1 MLKTHGVKF
10 DLKPARPAAAGA
22 LVAVTL
28 MVAGCS
34 TSDVIGSKNVYYQGY
49 VVDEEML
56 QLVKVGSSREQVV
69 LTLGEPS
76 TTATFDNEVFFYIS
90 QKKEKRFTFQ
100 KPRLVDQEI
109 LAVYFDGN
117 GRVERI
123 GRYTLQDGNV
133 IDMATETTPTGGKD
147 ITFIQQIL
155 QGTGGSAARDFFGA
169 GNNAGVVGP

>member
-1 MLKTHGVKF
+1 MI
-10 DLKPARPAAAGA
+10 
-22 LVAVTL
+22 
-28 MVAGCS
+28 AGCS
-34 TSDVIGSKNVYYQGY
+34 ASDVVGTRSVYYQGY
-49 VVDEEML
+49 VIDDQLL
-56 QLVKVGSSREQVV
+56 QLVKVGSSREQVL

-90 QKKEKRFTFQ
+90 QKKEKRFAFQ

-109 LAVYFDGN
+109 LAIYFDGN
-117 GRVERI
+117 GRVQRI
-123 GRYTLQDGNV
+123 GRYTLQDGNL
-133 IDMATETTPTGGKD
+133 IDMATETTPTGGKE